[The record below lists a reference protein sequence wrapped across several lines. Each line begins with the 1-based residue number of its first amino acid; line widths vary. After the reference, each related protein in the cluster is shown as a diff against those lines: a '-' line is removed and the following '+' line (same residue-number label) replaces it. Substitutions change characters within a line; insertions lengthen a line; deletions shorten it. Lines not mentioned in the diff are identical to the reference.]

1 MTATKPSGLGRASA
15 VLLAFGSIAGSGI
28 LSLPSAVYAQS
39 GSGCLLVWAVA
50 ALLCLPMLVMFRD
63 AMGLS
68 GGGDAVQVL
77 VSRGLRPWVG
87 AAMPLMFLFVVVV
100 GLPTGCAVAG
110 RYVERGLGWGG
121 GGAVVAGALLALALG
136 ANLAGARAGTLVQ
149 LAGGAALVT
158 TGLVL
163 VAAGSWDA
171 PRPLDVVPSG
181 AIGETLLPGVLLAFW
196 AFVGFEN
203 LTFLGRDLADPRRHF
218 LPVSAVALGLY
229 GGFAVALTL
238 AVSVRADQ
246 HSVDPVAGLLE
257 LATSP
262 ALQGLVAVVAA
273 AAMLINAAAWVRG
286 IDSLLAGSSRNGS
299 LPRVF
304 GASAWARTALLA
316 ALFTATLATLA
327 ADPSLTVDALAAS
340 SAVFVLIYLVCIV
353 SYVRSHGPSAR
364 TVANLALVPVMAAAL
379 VQSGTRSV
387 YGILVAA
394 GCLAWSRTRAR
405 NGPGGSPNP
414 QRNPSE
420 ALSGP
425 RRTLAGAAAQR
436 RRAVSPR
443 PSGPQDQEGPRAP
456 YRGVREP

>member
-1 MTATKPSGLGRASA
+1 MPATSPRGLSRVAA

-28 LSLPSAVYAQS
+28 LSLPSAVYAQT

-50 ALLCLPMLVMFRD
+50 ALLCLPMLVMFQD

-68 GGGDAVQVL
+68 GGGDALQAL

-87 AAMPLMFLFVVVV
+87 AAMPLMFVFVVVV

-121 GGAVVAGALLALALG
+121 GGAAVAAALLVLALS
-136 ANLAGARAGTLVQ
+136 ANLAGARVGALVQ
-149 LAGGAALVT
+149 FAGGAALVA
-158 TGLVL
+158 TGLIL
-163 VAAGSWDA
+163 VAAGSWNA
-171 PRPLDVVPSG
+171 PRQLDVLPTG

-203 LTFLGRDLADPRRHF
+203 LTFLGRELRDPRRDF
-218 LPVSAVALGLY
+218 LPVSSVALGLY
-229 GGFAVALTL
+229 GAFAVALTL

-273 AAMLINAAAWVRG
+273 AAMLVNAAAWVRG
-286 IDSLLAGSSRNGS
+286 VNSLIAGASRDGCMPS
-299 LPRVF
+299 IL
-304 GASAWARTALLA
+304 GASAWARTALLG
-316 ALFTATLATLA
+316 ALFAATLSALA

-340 SAVFVLIYLVCIV
+340 SAVFVLIYIICIV
-353 SYVRSHGPSAR
+353 SYVRSRGPSAR
-364 TVANLALVPVMAAAL
+364 TLANLALIPIMAAAL

-387 YGILVAA
+387 YGLLVAA
-394 GCLAWSRTRAR
+394 GCLAWCRTRSR
-405 NGPGGSPNP
+405 SGRPGPS
-414 QRNPSE
+414 
-420 ALSGP
+420 
-425 RRTLAGAAAQR
+425 
-436 RRAVSPR
+436 
-443 PSGPQDQEGPRAP
+443 
-456 YRGVREP
+456 